1 MKFIR
6 RFLSIWIVMQG
17 AGMCAPVAMPPSL
30 RGNND
35 IVADTSHSRTILYPQ
50 LFLSQS
56 TGNFNPDIYTSATT
70 IADLQAMKA
79 VGYDCVRTFIESRW
93 NAPGLAGSGRRLNAQ
108 YAANVVDFVK
118 RARADGMFA
127 ILSFGFLSPSYYE
140 MVDEVCRPGSE
151 IYDPSYK
158 RVAVEIAGTSH
169 TVAACPFAEGFNQLF
184 AHKGIVRAQA
194 QYVMDMLDEIKAADP
209 TLIADRAF
217 AIEIMNEP
225 YLVSDR
231 LPFSIT
237 TGTLTVTLDQPK
249 TYNMDIGASNGR
261 QALADDMVRYWLGHT
276 ITPVKARYPDV
287 PVIVSTFTPYTTGRS
302 QATGFAD
309 ANGSGYTGVMKY
321 EWLPD
326 ERQPMRVSVIAESAA
341 DAISI
346 HCSPVPIGAPYYDMA
361 VDMRSAE
368 IDRLVTDKRLIM
380 GEFWAP
386 RQYFPTIETA
396 AGKLIDFQMQSV
408 AYGFS
413 GWLFWNWQA
422 SDWNALSANGSI
434 SNMLSPLFR
443 PDPSRTR
450 DIRLIQ
456 PLANATWRYGSYVET
471 EWMSNVATAGLNFQ
485 LGLAFDDLQMIDL
498 GAGQAPGGHG
508 ITLFRIPVTD
518 TDINMFRVKSATRPD
533 VIAECPIALAAQ
545 NGAHRWYLYQ

>member
-1 MKFIR
+1 MKFIQ
-6 RFLSIWIVMQG
+6 RFLLIWIVMHG
-17 AGMCAPVAMPPSL
+17 AGVCAPVPLPLSL

-35 IVADTSHSRTILYPQ
+35 VIADTSHARTILYPQ

-56 TGNFNPDIYTSATT
+56 SGNFNPDIYTSTT
-70 IADLQAMKA
+70 TAADFQAMKS
-79 VGYDCVRTFIESRW
+79 VGYNCARAFIESRW
-93 NAPGLAGSGRRLNAQ
+93 NAPGLAGGGRRLNAQ
-108 YAANVVDFVK
+108 YVANAVDFMN
-118 RARADGMFA
+118 RARADGLFV
-127 ILSFGFLSPSYYE
+127 ILSFGFLPSSYYD

-194 QYVMDMLDEIKAADP
+194 QYAIDMLDAVNAADP
-209 TLIADRAF
+209 ELIANRAF

-225 YLVSDR
+225 YLVSDKP
-231 LPFSIT
+231 PFSIT
-237 TGTLTVTLDQPK
+237 TGTLTVTLDREK
-249 TYNMDIGASNGR
+249 TYNMDIATSNDR

-276 ITPVKARYPDV
+276 IPPVKARYPNV

-302 QATGFAD
+302 RATGFAD

-321 EWLPD
+321 AWLPD
-326 ERQPMRVSVIAESAA
+326 ERQPMRVSVIDESAA

-346 HCSPVPIGAPYYDMA
+346 HCSPVPIGAAYYEMA
-361 VDMRSAE
+361 TDMRSAE

-386 RQYFPTIETA
+386 RQYFPTIEIA
-396 AGKLIDFQMQSV
+396 AGKIVDFQMQSV

-422 SDWNALSANGSI
+422 SDWNALSAHGSI
-434 SNMLSPLFR
+434 LNMLSPLFR
-443 PDPSRTR
+443 PDASKTR
-450 DIRLIQ
+450 DIALIQ
-456 PLANATWRYGSYVET
+456 PAANAIWHYGSYVET
-471 EWMSNVATAGLNFQ
+471 EWMSNIATAGADFR
-485 LGLAFDDLQMIDL
+485 LGLAYDDLEIIDL

-508 ITLFRIPVTD
+508 VTLFRIPATG
-518 TDINMFRVKSATRPD
+518 TEINLFRVKSATRPD
-533 VIAECPIALAAQ
+533 LYADTPIALAAQ
-545 NGAHRWYLYQ
+545 NGARQWYLYR